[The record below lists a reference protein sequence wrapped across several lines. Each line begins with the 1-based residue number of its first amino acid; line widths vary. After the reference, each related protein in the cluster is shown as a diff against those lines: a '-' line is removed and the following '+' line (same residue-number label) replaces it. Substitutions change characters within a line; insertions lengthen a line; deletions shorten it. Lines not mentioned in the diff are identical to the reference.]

1 MSLDKNKRNALIV
14 TLLFHAA
21 VVVALL
27 FMALRTP
34 LPLPGEEGV
43 EVNLGYADEGLGNR
57 PMKPKVVESDMK
69 PVKKEEKKLP
79 PLQPKPEPVKAKE
92 LTQNTE
98 EAPAL
103 EKKKPAEVKKVIKKE
118 KKKVKVQPKPAKK
131 KSLSKPEVKKETPK
145 VPPQPVVNKRAL
157 FKVPVGNKAQGQG
170 IKKGSSD
177 QGKKHGNINSKSYS
191 GRGGEGHGISFSLGN
206 RGALYL
212 DKPSSKFTEQGT
224 VVVKIWV
231 NPRGQVVKAM
241 VYAKGTTVVDD
252 SLRRMAV
259 TAARNSSFSSDHTAP
274 AEQIGTITY
283 HFILKK

>member
-1 MSLDKNKRNALIV
+1 MAMDKNKRKALIG

-43 EVNLGYADEGLGNR
+43 EVNLGYADQGLGNR
-57 PMKPKVVESDMK
+57 PVQPKVVKPDVK
-69 PVKKEEKKLP
+69 PVKKEVQKTP
-79 PLQPKPEPVKAKE
+79 PPQPKPEPVKAKE

-98 EAPAL
+98 EAPTL
-103 EKKKPAEVKKVIKKE
+103 EKKKPLAVKKVVKKE
-118 KKKVKVQPKPAKK
+118 KKKAKVQPKPVDKK
-131 KSLSKPEVKKETPK
+131 PLPKPEVKKETPK
-145 VPPQPVVNKRAL
+145 LPPQPVVNKRAL
-157 FKVPVGNKAQGQG
+157 FKVPVGTKARGEG
-170 IKKGSSD
+170 INKGSSD
-177 QGKKHGNINSKSYS
+177 QGKKQGNINSKSYT

-231 NPRGQVVKAM
+231 NPKGQVVKAM

-259 TAARNSSFSSDHTAP
+259 NAARNSSFSSDPTAP